1 MQHRDEIILQKIIS
15 EIEKSFIFFGD
26 NTLEDFLDNEILQYA
41 VGMISINIGELVKNL
56 SDDFRKN
63 NSQVAWKSA
72 AQFRDIVA
80 HKYETLR
87 MVDVYKTV
95 KEDFPELKKQIEE
108 ILENEQKSVRGG
120 KNVDD

>member
-1 MQHRDEIILQKIIS
+1 
-15 EIEKSFIFFGD
+15 
-26 NTLEDFLDNEILQYA
+26 
-41 VGMISINIGELVKNL
+41 MISINIGELVKNL

-108 ILENEQKSVRGG
+108 ILENEQKSELKRRLQ
-120 KNVDD
+120 KLLRNII